1 LKPRINIGIVF
12 SKTWSLVKDALSTSW
27 DAGQVPNIHE
37 ETELEHGP
45 IYPVF
50 ADIKNL
56 EMSLTD
62 AFEMAASLFDRS
74 ELEKLLNSIKSLQT
88 KKGNTYF
95 TNYLSLLYIIIF
107 ILTKNLSTRV
117 VFELLFIIFKID

>member
-50 ADIKNL
+50 ADIILYK
-56 EMSLTD
+56 T
-62 AFEMAASLFDRS
+62 
-74 ELEKLLNSIKSLQT
+74 KSLM
-88 KKGNTYF
+88 N
-95 TNYLSLLYIIIF
+95 LIVLY
-107 ILTKNLSTRV
+107 TSK
-117 VFELLFIIFKID
+117 

>member
-1 LKPRINIGIVF
+1 MNLKKGHP
-12 SKTWSLVKDALSTSW
+12 K
-27 DAGQVPNIHE
+27 
-37 ETELEHGP
+37 
-45 IYPVF
+45 
-50 ADIKNL
+50 KNL

-95 TNYLSLLYIIIF
+95 TNYLSLPYIIIF